1 MVRHYELI
9 KNFIKSDNM
18 ISIDNLF
25 ANVDYDDNNVF
36 RYRWNNGL
44 LLYIKV
50 KDYQNKKKNFLEIY
64 LFWYK

>member
-9 KNFIKSDNM
+9 KNFIKSDNI

-36 RYRWNNGL
+36 RYRENNGF
-44 LLYIKV
+44 LLYIKE
-50 KDYQNKKKNFLEIY
+50 KDYQNKIKKIS
-64 LFWYK
+64 